1 MGRYVVRRLLVALL
15 TLFLALFVIHYAT
28 SLSIQAGGDPARAFF
43 SADRTPTDAQ
53 LDAVRTKYGL
63 DNPCLRQLGNP
74 CIDMYVER
82 VANYST
88 GDFGE
93 NYNQQPVL
101 DDLTQAVPNT
111 LRLFAFMFATWLI
124 FGLTFGMIAAWRRGR
139 PTDYGIRFSTIL
151 LGAIPPFLLIITYKF
166 VLAAPLRSYFGD
178 AYGRDSMLALMFKPS
193 FDPDNP
199 WLSVAIPGILV
210 GLVGVDAFTR
220 LTRASVLENLRAD
233 YVRTAK
239 AKGLRT
245 GRMMVVHVLRNS
257 MIPISTMVGVYLA
270 AALAGAVFTEGIM
283 NIRGLG
289 LLIFEASREK
299 DIPVIMATVA
309 IAAIGVL
316 VVNLIVDL
324 MYAVFDPRIRYE

>member
-1 MGRYVVRRLLVALL
+1 
-15 TLFLALFVIHYAT
+15 TE
-28 SLSIQAGGDPARAFF
+28 
-43 SADRTPTDAQ
+43 AQ
-53 LDAVRTKYGL
+53 LDAVRAKYNL

-74 CIDMYVER
+74 CVDMYVER
-82 VANYST
+82 VADYSR

-93 NYNQQPVL
+93 NHDQQPVI
-101 DDLTQAVPNT
+101 DDLEQAVPNT
-111 LRLFAFMFATWLI
+111 LKLFTYMFATWLI
-124 FGLTFGMIAAWRRGR
+124 AGLVFGMIAAWRRGK
-139 PTDYGIRFSTIL
+139 PTDYSIRFGTIL
-151 LGAIPPFLLIITYKF
+151 MGSIPPFLLIITYKF
-166 VLAAPLRSYFGD
+166 VLAAPLRQYFGD
-178 AYGRDSMLALMFKPS
+178 LYGRESTLALMFKPS

-220 LTRASVLENLRAD
+220 LTRASVLENLRSD

-245 GRMMVVHVLRNS
+245 SRLMVVHVLRNS

-289 LLIFEASREK
+289 KLIYEASREK

-309 IAAIGVL
+309 ISAVGVL